1 MGGACFPHRDTPLA
15 PGPGNARD
23 GGDGARYPAADVTPV
38 EEAVP
43 SAQTVIR
50 ARALI
55 DGTDSPPVGNAVV
68 VVEGCRVVAAGPE
81 EAVEAPRGPGVK
93 ELTFPDGYL
102 LPGLI
107 DAHTHLMFGA
117 GDATYE
123 EVIERDSDEV
133 MLLRAARNAH
143 IHLSAGVTTLRDC
156 GARNQVTFDLRRG
169 VRQGL
174 ALAPR
179 LLLSGRP
186 VTVTGGHFWWCN
198 GEADG
203 VEGVRKAVRRL
214 VRDGADF
221 IKIMASG
228 GGTAGTDNRRPSY
241 SVEELRAIVD
251 EAHALGKPTTA
262 HCIATQSIV
271 NALDSGVD
279 SIEHATFIEPDGS
292 YRFNPRIAERIARQ
306 GVLVSPTVQT
316 GYRKRERLLQKREQ
330 GHALTPEERH
340 RLEDLHV
347 KCEKQVEFLGRL
359 WSDWEIPDRGR
370 HRLDPDFRRLL
381 PGPGI
386 AGPGGHE
393 PCRGDPFRHFGGGA
407 GGRTGPGGRN
417 RRAGQGGGPHHR
429 RPGPPDRHP
438 RPEVGTD
445 GDAEGHRHSPAG
457 IDRSPSRD
465 LSGGWSGIGAAPLAG
480 ETSTSIPTSAA
491 SCK

>member
-1 MGGACFPHRDTPLA
+1 MAK
-15 PGPGNARD
+15 
-23 GGDGARYPAADVTPV
+23 V
-38 EEAVP
+38 
-43 SAQTVIR
+43 QTVIR
-50 ARALI
+50 ARALH
-55 DGTDSPPVGNAVV
+55 DGTAGPPISDAVV
-68 VVEGCRVVAAGPE
+68 VVEGSRIVAAGPAS
-81 EAVEAPRGPGVK
+81 AVETPRGPGVR
-93 ELTFPDGYL
+93 ELDHRDGYL

-143 IHLSAGVTTLRDC
+143 LHLSAGVTTLRDC

-186 VTVTGGHFWWCN
+186 VTATGGHFWWCN

-203 VEGVRKAVRRL
+203 VEGVRQAVRQL
-214 VRDGADF
+214 VREGADF

-228 GGTAGTDNRRPSY
+228 GGSAGTDPRRPSY

-251 EAHALGKPTTA
+251 QAHDLGKPTTA

-271 NALDSGVD
+271 NALEAGVD
-279 SIEHATFIEPDGS
+279 SIEHATFIDPDGS
-292 YRFNPRIAERIARQ
+292 YRFKPQIAERIAEQ

-316 GYRKRERLLQKREQ
+316 GYRKRERLLAKREG
-330 GHALTPEERH
+330 GHALSEEEKS

-359 WSDWEIPDRGR
+359 WSGWGIP
-370 HRLDPDFRRLL
+370 
-381 PGPGI
+381 I
-386 AGPGGHE
+386 VAGTDSIQTFGDYCLGLELQVLAGMSPSDVIRSATSVAARAIGLGHL
-393 PCRGDPFRHFGGGA
+393 
-407 GGRTGPGGRN
+407 
-417 RRAGQGGGPHHR
+417 
-429 RPGPPDRHP
+429 
-438 RPEVGTD
+438 VGTVEPGKEAD
-445 GDAEGHRHSPAG
+445 LIVVDQDPLGDIRALRSMRMVMQKGAVVPPPWSPTP
-457 IDRSPSRD
+457 R
-465 LSGGWSGIGAAPLAG
+465 
-480 ETSTSIPTSAA
+480 
-491 SCK
+491 

>member
-1 MGGACFPHRDTPLA
+1 MTPWDKTVPGGP
-15 PGPGNARD
+15 
-23 GGDGARYPAADVTPV
+23 
-38 EEAVP
+38 
-43 SAQTVIR
+43 TVIR

-55 DGTDSPPVGNAVV
+55 DGTATPPVGKPVV
-68 VVEGCRVVAAGPE
+68 VVEGSRIVAAGPE
-81 EAVEAPRGPGVK
+81 GTVEAPSGPRVR
-93 ELTFPDGYL
+93 ELDFPDGYL

-123 EVIERDSDEV
+123 EIIERDSDEV

-203 VEGVRKAVRRL
+203 VEGVRIAVRQL

-251 EAHALGKPTTA
+251 EAHNLGKPTTA

-271 NALDSGVD
+271 NALEAGVD

-316 GYRKRERLLQKREQ
+316 GYRKRERLLRRREQ
-330 GHALTPEERH
+330 GHALTPEERL
-340 RLEDLHV
+340 RLEDLNV
-347 KCEKQVEFLGRL
+347 KCERQVEFLGRL
-359 WSDWEIPDRGR
+359 WSEWRIP
-370 HRLDPDFRRLL
+370 
-381 PGPGI
+381 I
-386 AGPGGHE
+386 VAGTDSIQTF
-393 PCRGDPFRHFGGGA
+393 GDYCLGLELQVQA
-407 GGRTGPGGRN
+407 GMSPAQVIRSATSVAAAAVGLGD
-417 RRAGQGGGPHHR
+417 A
-429 RPGPPDRHP
+429 
-438 RPEVGTD
+438 VGTIEPGKEAD
-445 GDAEGHRHSPAG
+445 L
-457 IDRSPSRD
+457 IVVDRDP
-465 LSGGWSGIGAAPLAG
+465 LSDIRALRSVRMVMQRGTLVPPPVVIATP
-480 ETSTSIPTSAA
+480 
-491 SCK
+491 